1 MNRRKT
7 ADRRLHDEIVKD
19 ERREMMR
26 RNLDEWRRM
35 KADRRVEHGD
45 LPEEME
51 ERRKKDRRT
60 EAIED
65 LQADHP
71 EYNLPVDPTK

>member
-7 ADRRLHDEIVKD
+7 EDRRLRDEIVKD

-26 RNLDEWRRM
+26 RNLDEWRRI
-35 KADRRVEHGD
+35 KADRREND
-45 LPEEME
+45 KPITE
-51 ERRKKDRRT
+51 ERRKADRRE
-60 EAIED
+60 EAVED

-71 EYNLPVDPTK
+71 EFNLPVDPTK

>member
-7 ADRRLHDEIVKD
+7 VDRRLHDEIVKD
-19 ERREMMR
+19 ERRAMMR
-26 RNLDEWRRM
+26 RSLDEWRRR
-35 KADRRVEHGD
+35 KTDRRVEHGD

-51 ERRKKDRRT
+51 ERRKKERRA

>member
-7 ADRRLHDEIVKD
+7 EDRRLRDEIVKD

-26 RNLDEWRRM
+26 RNLDEWRRI
-35 KADRRVEHGD
+35 KADRRENNE
-45 LPEEME
+45 PITE
-51 ERRKKDRRT
+51 ERRKADRRE
-60 EAIED
+60 EAVED

-71 EYNLPVDPTK
+71 EFNLPVDPTK

>member
-45 LPEEME
+45 LPHDIE
-51 ERRKKDRRT
+51 ERRKAERRG